1 MERDRILF
9 QRQRVSTIA
18 SIQQQGGVSTVITQQ
33 VGGAGDRVGHYQRR
47 YSTSRNR
54 RSSNFSGWTIKTEKK
69 IRFKKM
75 KLFRRR
81 CAIYM
86 TSDENGNS
94 LRPMTI
100 LKSKNS
106 ARSTSSSE
114 GDVTD
119 LDQPSTSAQ
128 LMMPVGQSGFDTR
141 RPPVNS
147 DMGLI
152 PQIDKL
158 I

>member
-1 MERDRILF
+1 
-9 QRQRVSTIA
+9 
-18 SIQQQGGVSTVITQQ
+18 
-33 VGGAGDRVGHYQRR
+33 
-47 YSTSRNR
+47 
-54 RSSNFSGWTIKTEKK
+54 
-69 IRFKKM
+69 
-75 KLFRRR
+75 
-81 CAIYM
+81 M